1 MKIAFSSLACPS
13 WDLNTIID
21 NASSMG
27 FDGVELRGLQGEL
40 HLPCSRELAGPS
52 NVVRNK
58 FVDQQVELVC
68 LSSSATLSSK
78 NRHELA
84 KQKDTITEYIELAQR
99 LECPF
104 VRIFAGEVDGFDN
117 TRAAMGRVAEALISL
132 VPLASRS
139 GVTLLVEN
147 GGDFLGSDDMW
158 FLSDAANHPAVK
170 ICWNQCTG
178 MMNLERPTTSI
189 PRLGNRIGMMHLCDA
204 DFSADGTLLKYQAL
218 GEGGVEVARQIE
230 LLRGLAY
237 NRYLVFDWPKL
248 WQESL
253 SNAVSIL
260 PTTASWLHAQIS
272 ARQNILSAY
281 KADKNKPNYAAPTS
295 IAS

>member
-1 MKIAFSSLACPS
+1 MKIAFSSLACPN
-13 WDLNTIID
+13 WDLKTIID

-40 HLPCSRELAGPS
+40 HLPCAQELAGPS

-58 FVDQQVELVC
+58 FTDHQIELVC
-68 LSSSATLSSK
+68 VSSSATLSSK

-84 KQKDTITEYIELAQR
+84 KQKDIITEYIELAQR

-104 VRIFAGEVDGFDN
+104 VRIFAGDVGSFDN
-117 TRAAMGRVAEALISL
+117 KRAALGRVAEALISL
-132 VPLASRS
+132 VPLASRA

-147 GGDFLGSDDMW
+147 GGDFLGSGDMW
-158 FLSDAANHPAVK
+158 FLEDAANHPAVK

-189 PRLGNRIGMMHLCDA
+189 PRLGNRIGMMHVCDA
-204 DFSADGTLLKYQAL
+204 DFSEDGTLLKYQAL
-218 GEGGVEVARQIE
+218 GDGQVEISRQIE

-237 NRYLVFDWPKL
+237 DRYLVFDWPKL

-253 SNAVSIL
+253 PNAASIL
-260 PTTASWLHAQIS
+260 PPSATWLRAQIS
-272 ARQNILSAY
+272 AKQSILSAY
-281 KADKNKPNYAAPTS
+281 KADKNKPTYVTS
-295 IAS
+295 TAS